1 MFEGSL
7 VRLVVLEEKHLD
19 RIVEKWNNPEMRR
32 FLGGAIPHSR
42 QSEVDWLQSVQDDM
56 KRQKLFAFAIERLS
70 DDAFLGTLAVHD
82 IDWIAR
88 NGRLGIVIHKP
99 EDWGKGYGTEAME
112 LLIDFC
118 WKHINLRRLELCVH
132 SFNKRAK
139 KSYLKLGFIEYGT
152 AHQQFYIDG
161 QYVDSVM
168 MEIFRPDTQ
177 DR

>member
-1 MFEGSL
+1 MFEGNL
-7 VRLVVLEEKHLD
+7 VRLIVLEETHLD
-19 RIVEKWNNPEMRR
+19 HIIENWNNPEMRR
-32 FLGGAIPHSR
+32 FLGGVIPHSR

-56 KRQKLFAFAIERLS
+56 KRQKMFAFAIERLS

-88 NGRLGIVIHKP
+88 NGRLGVVIHKP
-99 EDWGKGYGTEAME
+99 ENWGKGYGTEAME

-118 WKHINLRRLELCVH
+118 WTHINLRRLELGVH

-139 KSYLKLGFIEYGT
+139 KVYRKLGFVEYGT

-161 QYVDSVM
+161 EYVDSVM
-168 MEIFRPDTQ
+168 MEIFRLDI
-177 DR
+177 